1 MPWRRRTGAGTRRL
15 ADMELILP
23 TPAHLPLYEAAL
35 ERGWS
40 PDTMRTDQDVAARE
54 ERARIDIDPQAFLD
68 GHEDPQAAAG
78 PVTLPDGSQVARLPG
93 IRRWI
98 WDQGDFCGSIGLRW
112 PADFGPLPPHVPWQR
127 GRGLATQAL
136 ALMLKEAAWRGLRS
150 VELTTD
156 TDNLPSQKVITANGG
171 VLLRR
176 FTKPAAFGGAESL
189 LYRIDGLVG

>member
-1 MPWRRRTGAGTRRL
+1 
-15 ADMELILP
+15 MELILP
-23 TPAHLPLYEAAL
+23 TPGHLPLYVAAL

-40 PDTMRTDQDVAARE
+40 ADNVRKEVAARE
-54 ERARIDIDPQAFLD
+54 ELAKIASDAQGFLD
-68 GHEDPQAAAG
+68 GHEDPQAAG
-78 PVTLPDGSQVARLPG
+78 DPVTLPDGSQVARLPG

-112 PADFGPLPPHVPWQR
+112 PADLGPLPPHVLGHIGYAVVPWHR

-136 ALMLKEAAWRGLRS
+136 ALMLKEAARRGLTS

-156 TDNLPSQKVITANGG
+156 TDNLPSQKVISANGG

-176 FTKPAAFGGAESL
+176 FAKPAAYGGAESL
-189 LYRIDGLVG
+189 LYRIDGLAV